1 MVPEPSKQGYI
12 SGYEIQQSP
21 LNLNSCAKLVACDF
35 GSSVQPSAAF
45 SEKRLLELLRSSKPR
60 RESLQEKVFAALET
74 GWKGKGKESFCP
86 GNRVESMA
94 AKRGRGGARHT
105 PKPFT
110 DEGVQELVK
119 DLGPYELI
127 SRSGAV
133 DPKGLVRNLDLVR
146 DLLRAEPTG
155 EVHTQPMRQALLKL
169 MRNDPTVN
177 TSRFN
182 GSVWSNLKGER
193 LGCLLNH
200 TRKWARAELEGKSNA
215 ASKLTAF
222 EYGKL
227 KELLDLSEEKEVPE
241 TGHLLALEDR
251 KPPSKE
257 GRHLR
262 PKLSLDSD
270 GFPKMFGENQESSPE
285 SADEA
290 LPKGRAPCSVSFLKR
305 RAGQSLV
312 DPGQEEPEEEA
323 ADALKE
329 AMGLGG
335 KGGAGGSKPAKGNG
349 RGRGR
354 GSGRGKGKAK
364 KGNGKGKTPKEQPLK
379 KPAASQPIPGYVGG
393 WKAVRKTKASEPAR
407 CYLTGTLG
415 PAGKR
420 LLITEV
426 PERWTSQYEKVI
438 DIIKKSLEKDPK
450 MTKDQA
456 QAMRTSLCKKYP

>member
-1 MVPEPSKQGYI
+1 
-12 SGYEIQQSP
+12 
-21 LNLNSCAKLVACDF
+21 
-35 GSSVQPSAAF
+35 
-45 SEKRLLELLRSSKPR
+45 
-60 RESLQEKVFAALET
+60 
-74 GWKGKGKESFCP
+74 
-86 GNRVESMA
+86 
-94 AKRGRGGARHT
+94 
-105 PKPFT
+105 
-110 DEGVQELVK
+110 
-119 DLGPYELI
+119 
-127 SRSGAV
+127 
-133 DPKGLVRNLDLVR
+133 
-146 DLLRAEPTG
+146 
-155 EVHTQPMRQALLKL
+155 
-169 MRNDPTVN
+169 
-177 TSRFN
+177 
-182 GSVWSNLKGER
+182 
-193 LGCLLNH
+193 
-200 TRKWARAELEGKSNA
+200 
-215 ASKLTAF
+215 
-222 EYGKL
+222 
-227 KELLDLSEEKEVPE
+227 
-241 TGHLLALEDR
+241 
-251 KPPSKE
+251 
-257 GRHLR
+257 
-262 PKLSLDSD
+262 
-270 GFPKMFGENQESSPE
+270 MFGENQESSPE

>member
-1 MVPEPSKQGYI
+1 MPLSDYLHQMETTDKTQNYLNQRKLPGHARWQWQQIGHLARPHA
-12 SGYEIQQSP
+12 EIP
-21 LNLNSCAKLVACDF
+21 GRHA
-35 GSSVQPSAAF
+35 G
-45 SEKRLLELLRSSKPR
+45 LLRRPKTKSIEFVLLPGADDAAPPARDAEVLGDHIGWPQELVGAAGVGCWSSEGVDGKFV
-60 RESLQEKVFAALET
+60 SALET
-74 GWKGKGKESFCP
+74 G
-86 GNRVESMA
+86 VESMA
-94 AKRGRGGARHT
+94 AKGRGGARHT

-110 DEGVQELVK
+110 DEGVLLKVLGDHKDLIK

-133 DPKGLVRNLDLVR
+133 DPKGLVRNLDLLR

-155 EVHTQPMRQALLKL
+155 EL
-169 MRNDPTVN
+169 MRDDPTVN
-177 TSRFN
+177 TSSFN

-200 TRKWARAELEGKSNA
+200 TRKWARAEVEGKSNA

-222 EYGKL
+222 EYRKL
-227 KELLDLSEEKEVPE
+227 KELLDLFQDKEVPE
-241 TGHLLALEDR
+241 TGPRLALEDR

-257 GRHLR
+257 GRQLR
-262 PKLSLDSD
+262 PKPSLDSD
-270 GFPKMFGENQESSPE
+270 GFPKMFGESQASSFE

-290 LPKGRAPCSVSFLKR
+290 LSKGRAPCSVSFLKR
-305 RAGQSLV
+305 RAGQSLMV
-312 DPGQEEPEEEA
+312 GQEEPEEEA

-329 AMGLGG
+329 AMGGG
-335 KGGAGGSKPAKGNG
+335 G
-349 RGRGR
+349 
-354 GSGRGKGKAK
+354 
-364 KGNGKGKTPKEQPLK
+364 TEPKEQPLK
-379 KPAASQPIPGYVGG
+379 KPAASQPIPGHVGG
-393 WKAVRKTKASEPAR
+393 WKAVRKTKASKPAR

-438 DIIKKSLEKDPK
+438 DIIKKALEKDPK